1 MLSLLGR
8 IVGRALSEAVLDEYK
23 IQKNDLEGLKAA
35 LENLLP
41 KLMRFEA
48 EMEAERLKT
57 KSNCPIHEKYR
68 EWCEKGCIPM
78 MESFAKVINEK
89 IRVERIRKAPE
100 DKRCEFEFWL

>member
-1 MLSLLGR
+1 MLGH
-8 IVGRALSEAVLDEYK
+8 VAGRALAEAALEEYK
-23 IQKNDLEGLKAA
+23 IQKNGLEGLKAT

-68 EWCEKGCIPM
+68 EWCEKGCVPM

-89 IRVERIRKAPE
+89 ISVKRIRKAPE
-100 DKRCEFEFWL
+100 EERCEFEFSI